1 MWDFWDTFSA
11 WMVRAAAA
19 VGGFFVG
26 LYGGW
31 DNVMTTLVYAMVMD
45 YITGI
50 IVALMG
56 RSHKTKHGYLDSRVG
71 FRGLLKK
78 VLIMA
83 AVGVG
88 VMVDQAVGSDTATF
102 RTAVAL
108 FFFANEALSIIE
120 NLGRAGVRPPHKLQK
135 FLEQL
140 KEEGDNDSSHDTK
153 GGIS

>member
-1 MWDFWDTFSA
+1 
-11 WMVRAAAA
+11 
-19 VGGFFVG
+19 
-26 LYGGW
+26 
-31 DNVMTTLVYAMVMD
+31 
-45 YITGI
+45 
-50 IVALMG
+50 
-56 RSHKTKHGYLDSRVG
+56 
-71 FRGLLKK
+71 
-78 VLIMA
+78 
-83 AVGVG
+83 
-88 VMVDQAVGSDTATF
+88 MVDQAVGSDTATF